1 MRLSATRVGARR
13 CDVEVAIAPEDP
25 RTPDVRALLE
35 RHLRFSREVTPEGHV
50 HALDIEQLVDASVT
64 FFTAREHGALLGV
77 GALRELDPAHGEVK
91 SMHTVAAARGK
102 GVGRAVLEHLVA
114 TSRAR
119 GYDRISL
126 ETGTYD
132 AFAPARALYVS
143 AGFVTCAPFGEY
155 TDNPHSVCMTLVLAD
170 DRR

>member
-1 MRLSATRVGARR
+1 
-13 CDVEVAIAPEDP
+13 VEVVIASEDP

-35 RHLRFSREVTPEGHV
+35 RHLRFSHEVTPAGHV

-64 FFTAREHGALLGV
+64 FYTAREGGVLLGV

-91 SMHTVAAARGK
+91 SMHTAAAARDK

-114 TSRAR
+114 TARAR

-132 AFAPARALYVS
+132 AFAPARSLYVA
-143 AGFVTCAPFGEY
+143 AGFVTCPPFGEY
-155 TDNPHSVCMTLVLAD
+155 TDNPHSVCMTLLLAD
-170 DRR
+170 T